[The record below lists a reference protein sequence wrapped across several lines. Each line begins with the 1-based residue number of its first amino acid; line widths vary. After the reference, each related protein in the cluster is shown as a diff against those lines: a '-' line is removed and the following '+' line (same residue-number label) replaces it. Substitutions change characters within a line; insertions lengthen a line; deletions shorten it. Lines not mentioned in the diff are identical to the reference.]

1 VPSEQRKQT
10 DSEIEMKQPVCLS
23 LLITAGLHAASVQ
36 QSQDAFLLED
46 GGRQRQFVVAADQN
60 ASIDSNG
67 KTRIRSGAADS
78 GLNAVAAQAFSRTA
92 PTGEEPTIV
101 LYEKGA
107 VRNAF
112 TRRIVTKGIVV
123 EVRPGTDVV
132 ALAAAVGAEYG
143 APAPAAAN
151 THILRA
157 GKAVDCLKITEALRG
172 QTGVVS
178 ANPLLA
184 RRANK
189 RWVPNDQYFSSQWH
203 LRNTGQNGGLA
214 RMDVNVINT
223 WNTYKGAGVRI
234 GIVDD
239 GLECYH
245 PDLFPNVDFQYN
257 YDWNGGD
264 TDPSPEQSE
273 WEGELYWDAHG
284 TACAGVA
291 AARGGNGFGVSGV
304 APFARLVGM
313 RLTAGE
319 YTDLMQAEAF
329 THRQDV
335 IQIKSN
341 SWGPVDDGVTLE
353 APGPLAAAALKN
365 AATTGRGGKGTI
377 FVWAGGNGRREQDN
391 SNYDGYVNSIYTI
404 GVAAMND
411 LGSASRYSEPGASL
425 VVTAP
430 SDNQVGGPDDQ
441 PFRQGIATTDLVGQP
456 GLNAEGYAGDLA
468 PDWGYPANYDFPNAS
483 YTRIMGG
490 TSSAAPLV
498 AGVVAL
504 MLEANP
510 NLGWR
515 DVQEIL
521 MKSATKNS
529 PSDSDWIRNG
539 AGQQFN
545 HNFGAGLVNAG
556 AAVNFAKTWRNL
568 GPQTSVTV
576 NRPRLNLAIPDSN
589 ATGVNPVFSVSAPL
603 RVEHVTVTVD
613 IRHTNRGQLEVLL
626 TSPSGTVSRLAEKHG
641 DDGDDYDW
649 TFMTV
654 RNWGENARGTW
665 RLSVRDRESGA
676 VGVIHSAQLT
686 IFGSGGAITTQSI
699 VQ

>member
-1 VPSEQRKQT
+1 
-10 DSEIEMKQPVCLS
+10 MKNNTPLTF
-23 LLITAGLHAASVQ
+23 LLTVGLHAASAQ

-60 ASIDSNG
+60 ASIDSKG

-78 GLNAVAAQAFSRTA
+78 SIKAGAAQARSRTA
-92 PTGEEPTIV
+92 PTGEEPTLV

-123 EVRPGTDVV
+123 EVQPGTDVV
-132 ALAAAVGAEYG
+132 ALASAVGAEYG

-157 GKAVDCLKITEALRG
+157 GKAVDCLKITEVLRG
-172 QTGVVS
+172 QAGVVS

-214 RMDVNVINT
+214 KMDVNVIDT
-223 WNTYKGAGVRI
+223 WNTYRGAGVRI

-239 GLECYH
+239 GLQTRH

-257 YDWNGGD
+257 YDWVGGD
-264 TDPSPEQSE
+264 TDPSPELQE
-273 WEGELYWDAHG
+273 WDGELWWDDHG

-304 APFARLVGM
+304 APFARLVGL
-313 RLTAGE
+313 RLLSE
-319 YTDLMQAEAF
+319 NQTDLQEAEAF
-329 THRQDV
+329 LHRQEV

-341 SWGPVDDGVTLE
+341 SWGPYDDGVTLE
-353 APGPLAAAALKN
+353 GPGPLAAAALKS

-377 FVWAGGNGRREQDN
+377 FVWAGGNGRGNRDN

-404 GVAAMND
+404 GVAAMDD
-411 LGSASRYSEPGASL
+411 LGRVSDYSEPGASL

-430 SDNQVGGPDDQ
+430 SDTGSYGPV
-441 PFRQGIATTDLVGQP
+441 RQGIATTDLVGEP
-456 GLNAEGYAGDLA
+456 GFNAEGVANDVA
-468 PDWGYPANYDFPNAS
+468 PSWGYPANYDLPNAS

-490 TSSAAPLV
+490 TSSASPLV

-504 MLEANP
+504 VLGANP

-521 MKSATKNS
+521 MRTATKNS
-529 PSDSDWIRNG
+529 PLDSDWIRNG

-556 AAVNFAKTWRNL
+556 AAVNRARVWTNL
-568 GPQTSVTV
+568 GTQRSIAL
-576 NRPRLNLAIPDSN
+576 NKPRLNLAVPDNN
-589 ATGVNPVFSVSAPL
+589 ATGVTSEFSTGAIL

-613 IRHTNRGQLEVLL
+613 ISHKNRGQLEVLL

-641 DDGDDYDW
+641 DDGDDYKW

-654 RNWGENARGTW
+654 RNWGESAKGTW
-665 RLSVRDRESGA
+665 RLSVRDRESGT
-676 VGVIHSAQLT
+676 VGVVNSAQLT
-686 IFGSGGAITTQSI
+686 IFGSDGPVFITDQPI

>member
-1 VPSEQRKQT
+1 LKRTPLT
-10 DSEIEMKQPVCLS
+10 
-23 LLITAGLHAASVQ
+23 LILTAGLHAASAQ
-36 QSQDAFLLED
+36 ESQDAFLLED
-46 GGRQRQFVVAADQN
+46 GGQQRQFVVAADQN
-60 ASIDSNG
+60 ASIDAKG
-67 KTRIRSGAADS
+67 KTRIRSGELDRVS
-78 GLNAVAAQAFSRTA
+78 SQAGTKTA

-123 EVRPGTDVV
+123 EVQPGTDVV

-143 APAPAAAN
+143 APAPALAN
-151 THILRA
+151 AHILRS
-157 GKAVDCLKITEALRG
+157 GKAVDCLKITEALRK

-189 RWVPNDQYFSSQWH
+189 RWVPNDPYFSSQWH
-203 LRNTGQNGGLA
+203 LRNTGHNGGLA

-257 YDWNGGD
+257 YDWIGGD
-264 TDPSPEQSE
+264 TDPSPELQE
-273 WEGELYWDAHG
+273 WDGELWEDSHG
-284 TACAGVA
+284 THCAGVA
-291 AARGGNGFGVSGV
+291 AARGGNGVGVSGV
-304 APFARLVGM
+304 APLARLVGM
-313 RLTAGE
+313 RLVSE
-319 YTDLMQAEAF
+319 NQTDLQNAEAF
-329 THRQDV
+329 LHRQDV
-335 IQIKSN
+335 IHIKSN
-341 SWGPVDDGVTLE
+341 SWGPDDDGLTLE
-353 APGPLAAAALKN
+353 GPGPLAAAALKS

-377 FVWAGGNGRREQDN
+377 FVWAGGNGRDTQDN

-404 GVAAMND
+404 GVAAMD
-411 LGSASRYSEPGASL
+411 YRGRFCDYSEPGASL

-430 SDNQVGGPDDQ
+430 SGASIARPPVP
-441 PFRQGIATTDLVGQP
+441 PIATTDLVGQR
-456 GLNAEGYAGDLA
+456 GSNAEGYAGDLV
-468 PDWGYPANYDFPNAS
+468 PELGFPADYDFPNAS
-483 YTRIMGG
+483 YTRSFSG
-490 TSSAAPLV
+490 TSASTPLV

-504 MLEANP
+504 VLEANP

-521 MKSATKNS
+521 MKSATRNS
-529 PSDSDWIRNG
+529 PLDPDWIRNG
-539 AGQQFN
+539 VGQQFN

-556 AAVNFAKTWRNL
+556 AAVNLARTWRNL

-576 NRPRLNLAIPDSN
+576 DRPRLNLAIPDDN
-589 ATGVNPVFSVSAPL
+589 ATGVTSLFSTEASL
-603 RVEHVTVTVD
+603 RVEHVTVTVN
-613 IRHTNRGQLEVLL
+613 IRHANRGQLEVLL

-641 DDGDDYDW
+641 DDGDDYKW

-654 RNWGENARGTW
+654 RNWGEKAKGTW
-665 RLSVRDRESGA
+665 RLSVRDRKSGT
-676 VGVIHSAQLT
+676 VGVINSAQLT
-686 IFGSGGAITTQSI
+686 IFGSGGAITTQPSI
-699 VQ
+699 Q